1 MPVLISG
8 VLKDATGTPVQ
19 NCTIQLKAC
28 RTSTTVVV
36 NTVASENPDDA
47 GRYSMDVEQ
56 GQYTVTLLVEGYP
69 PSHAGVI
76 TVYDDS
82 KPGTLNDFLGAM
94 TEDDVRPEA
103 LRRFE
108 AMVEEV
114 ARQASEAS
122 RNATVAGQASEQAQ
136 TSAGQAAESATAAVN
151 AVGAAEASATQ
162 AASSAASAE
171 SSAGTATT
179 KAGEASASAASA
191 DTARTAA
198 AASAAAAKTSEANA
212 DASRTAAG
220 DSAAAAAASA
230 TAAQTSAARAGA
242 SETAAKTSE
251 TQAASSAG
259 DAGASATA
267 AAASE
272 KAAKTSETSARTSET
287 NAATSA
293 STAAASATAASS
305 SASEASSHAAA
316 SDTSASLAAQSST
329 AAGAAATRAED
340 AAKRAEDIA
349 DVISLEDASLTKKGI
364 VKLSSATDSDSEAL
378 AATPKAVKDVMS
390 ETQTKAPLDSPAF
403 TGTPTTPT
411 PPDDAKGLQT
421 ANAEFVRKLIAALVG
436 SVPESLD
443 TLQELADALG
453 NDPNFATTIVNKL
466 AGKQPLD
473 DTLTA
478 LSGKSVDG
486 LIEYVG
492 LRETINRAGDA
503 LQKSQNGADI
513 PDKKQFARTI
523 GAVTSTSVTFGESGW
538 FKIATVFM
546 PQATS
551 TAVIKLYGGSGYNV
565 GSFEQ
570 AAISELVLR
579 AGNGSPVGITAT
591 LWRRSPAAANEIA
604 WINTSGDSYDIYINI
619 GRYAYGLIAQYDYTS
634 NAGVILHTSPE
645 FSETKPANATNGQT
659 YTLFNSLMKPTA
671 SDVGALPITGGRLNG
686 SLGIGTDNALGGNSI
701 VFGDNDTGFK
711 WHSDGVLGIY
721 ANNAQVGYI
730 DNSGLHM
737 LADIRTTGTVRA
749 GNVKNIAL
757 TSSNN
762 STLNAQFHLWGDG
775 NRPTVIEL
783 DDDQGWHLYSQ
794 RNPDGSIRF
803 MVNGEIFSTGS
814 IHAGAN
820 TISTDGNIYGSLWGG
835 WLNDWINNTIIN
847 RYVQDVRLGG
857 IEYAQAWNGPGF
869 HDTPGYVIT
878 GVTNGN
884 SDELIDGVHRRPLQK
899 LIGGVWY
906 NVASI

>member
-8 VLKDATGTPVQ
+8 VLKDGAGTPVQ

-56 GQYTVTLLVEGYP
+56 GQYAVTLLVEGYP

-114 ARQASEAS
+114 ARQASEAL
-122 RNATVAGQASEQAQ
+122 RNATAAGQASEQAQ

-151 AVGAAEASATQ
+151 AAGAAEASATQ

-191 DTARTAA
+191 DTARTEA

-220 DSAAAAAASA
+220 DSATAAAASA
-230 TAAQTSAARAGA
+230 TAAQASAERAGA
-242 SETAAKTSE
+242 SETAAKMSE

-259 DAGASATA
+259 EAGASATA

-272 KAAKTSETSARTSET
+272 KAAAASAAEAKTSET

-293 STAAASATAASS
+293 NTAAVSATAASS
-305 SASEASSHAAA
+305 SASAASTHAAA

-364 VKLSSATDSDSEAL
+364 VKLSSAADSDSEVL
-378 AATPKAVKDVMS
+378 AATPKAVKTVMG
-390 ETQTKAPLDSPAF
+390 EVQTKAPLDSPAF

-453 NDPNFATTIVNKL
+453 NDPNFATTVLNKL

-492 LRETINRAGDA
+492 LRETINRAAGA
-503 LQKSQNGADI
+503 LQKDQNGADI

-523 GAVTSTSVTFGESGW
+523 GDVTSTSVTFGESGW

-551 TAVIKLYGGSGYNV
+551 TAVIKLYGGSGFNV

-619 GRYAYGLIAQYDYTS
+619 GRYAYGLIAQYDCTS

-671 SDVGALPITGGRLNG
+671 GDVEALSVSGGRLNG
-686 SLGIGTDNALGGNSI
+686 PLGIGTDNALGGNSI
-701 VFGDNDTGFK
+701 VFGDNDTGLK
-711 WHSDGVLGIY
+711 QNGDGILDIFANNQHTVRVAPGEMIVLGAI
-721 ANNAQVGYI
+721 
-730 DNSGLHM
+730 
-737 LADIRTTGTVRA
+737 RA
-749 GNVKNIAL
+749 GNGKKLSL
-757 TSSNN
+757 TSTNN
-762 STLNAQFHLWGDG
+762 SALNAGFNLWGDGG

-783 DDDQGWHLYSQ
+783 GDDQGWHLYSQ
-794 RNPDGSIRF
+794 RNTDGSIQF
-803 MVNGEIFSTGS
+803 VVNGQVIPD
-814 IHAGAN
+814 N
-820 TISTDGNIYGSLWGG
+820 YGNFDARYLSSGNVYTKGES
-835 WLNDWINNTIIN
+835 DN
-847 RYVQDVRLGG
+847 RYVQNIQRGAPVWPGKVD
-857 IEYAQAWNGPGF
+857 EYGPNEAPAGCFLTQAR
-869 HDTPGYVIT
+869 HDPTTAY
-878 GVTNGN
+878 GVTFAY
-884 SDELIDGVHRRPLQK
+884 RPLQMWVGNGWRT
-899 LIGGVWY
+899 ING
-906 NVASI
+906 